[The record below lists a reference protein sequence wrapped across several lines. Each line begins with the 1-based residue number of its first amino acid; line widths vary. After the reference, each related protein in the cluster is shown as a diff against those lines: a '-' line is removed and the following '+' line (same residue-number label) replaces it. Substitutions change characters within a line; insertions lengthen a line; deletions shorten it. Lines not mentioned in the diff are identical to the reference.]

1 MKLNILDTINIILF
15 IILIIL
21 IINKIS
27 NFENFNVICGGDCE
41 YDHEC
46 SQGLIC
52 NKEEGKEIGSCCN
65 YVNSG

>member
-21 IINKIS
+21 IINKIN
-27 NFENFNVICGGDCE
+27 NFENFNVICGGYCE

-46 SQGLIC
+46 NQGLKC
-52 NKEEGKEIGSCCN
+52 NIKEGKEIGNCCS
-65 YVNSG
+65 YINSE

>member
-27 NFENFNVICGGDCE
+27 NFENFNVVCGGKCE

-46 SQGLIC
+46 SQGLKCDIE
-52 NKEEGKEIGSCCN
+52 KKSCCN
-65 YVNSG
+65 YVNSD